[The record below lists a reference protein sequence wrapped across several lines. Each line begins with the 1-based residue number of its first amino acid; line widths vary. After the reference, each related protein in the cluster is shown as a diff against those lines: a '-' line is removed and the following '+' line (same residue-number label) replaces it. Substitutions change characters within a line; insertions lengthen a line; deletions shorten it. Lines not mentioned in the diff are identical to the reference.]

1 VEGQLVSCGYVFM
14 DGTGEDLNIS
24 TDNSVQVGL
33 WCSVGRGVGCL
44 REG

>member
-14 DGTGEDLNIS
+14 DGSGEDLNIG

-33 WCSVGRGVGCL
+33 
-44 REG
+44 